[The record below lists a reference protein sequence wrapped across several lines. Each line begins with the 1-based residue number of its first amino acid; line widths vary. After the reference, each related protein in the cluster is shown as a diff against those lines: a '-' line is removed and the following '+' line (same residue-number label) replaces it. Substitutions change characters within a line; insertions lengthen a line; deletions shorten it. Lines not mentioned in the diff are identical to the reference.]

1 MRSMWPGAELIALAL
16 AAPSPVAVMLM
27 PIPAHHR
34 AVEDFALLGP
44 ERLIKRFEGRLR
56 RLERLSPQGGNSAE
70 LGLSLNDGRVRARA
84 ERALLAERAPPPVP
98 RVPTGEIGGRHIPA
112 ASAHRPRDAASAGRA
127 G

>member
-16 AAPSPVAVMLM
+16 AAPSPVAAMLT
-27 PIPAHHR
+27 PIHAHR
-34 AVEDFALLGP
+34 AVEHFALLGP
-44 ERLIKRFEGRLR
+44 EGLIERFESRLR
-56 RLERLSPQGGNSAE
+56 RLQSLSARGGHSAE
-70 LGLSLNDGRVRARA
+70 IGPSLNDGRVRARA
-84 ERALLAERAPPPVP
+84 ERALLAERAPPLLVP